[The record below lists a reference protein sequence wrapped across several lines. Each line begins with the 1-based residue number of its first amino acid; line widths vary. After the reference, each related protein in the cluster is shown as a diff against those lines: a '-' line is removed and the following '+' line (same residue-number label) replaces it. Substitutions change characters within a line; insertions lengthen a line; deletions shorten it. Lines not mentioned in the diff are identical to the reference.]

1 MITIDYE
8 TAYAKDY
15 TLSKMTVEEY
25 VRDPRFEII
34 GVSIKR
40 DDLPGVWFPR
50 DEVQDAL
57 DHHKLHEEEVLAH
70 NAMFDGFIL
79 NEVNNIRPG
88 FWLDTLS
95 MARALHGTVV
105 RGSLATL
112 AKHYRLPDKGTE
124 IVQAFGKW
132 YDDFSPEE
140 LARYGVYCCHDGYLA
155 HALFHIFMDK
165 KGFPKTEL
173 VSIDQ
178 TVRMFTEPMIELD
191 RTLLEQHL
199 LAERARKEEIL
210 HTVLGGAPTEEKLTE
225 LRSNQQFASK
235 LKELGVSPPTKI
247 SKTTGKVTYAFAKT
261 DEGMQALLE
270 HPSDAVAMLVAA
282 RLGVKSSIEET
293 RAERFIGVSERGPLP
308 VDLNFYGAHTGR
320 YSAGSKM
327 NIQNLPSRSGSNNL
341 RNSLLAPEGYV
352 FVSADSSQIEARLL
366 AWLAGQKDLV
376 KAFAEGRSVYCEFA
390 GEVYGQTVTKA
401 DKDEYLVGKTGIL
414 SLGYGAGGPRF
425 KDMLRT
431 QGNVIIHEKAA
442 YNIVDL
448 YRERYPN
455 IPKLWRRATTMLQT
469 MMEGGQGRLRDLL
482 DYDNGGIMLPSGFR
496 IQYNG
501 LSTDDKGEI
510 RYLADPR
517 AVLAYKKARMSG
529 DKDEMDAIKWT
540 KIYGGKAVENIV
552 QALAAIVIRRQ
563 ARTMYRKG
571 HKMVFQVHDDL
582 VFLTQEKDAPAC
594 AYDLH
599 TAMHKTP
606 DWAEGV
612 PLACEL
618 KIGRR
623 YGSMEI
629 VA

>member
-8 TAYAKDY
+8 TYYAKDY

-40 DDLPGVWFPR
+40 DDQKGVWYPR

-79 NEVNNIRPG
+79 NEVNGIRPG

-95 MARALHGTVV
+95 MARPLHMATV
-105 RGSLATL
+105 GNSLAKL
-112 AKHYRLPDKGTE
+112 AKHYKLPDKGDE
-124 IVQAFGKW
+124 IVAALGMR
-132 YDDFSPEE
+132 YDDFTDWQLE
-140 LARYGVYCCHDGYLA
+140 AYGRYCCHDGWLA
-155 HALFHIFMDK
+155 HALFHTFMGA
-165 KGFPKTEL
+165 GFPKTEL

-178 TVRMFTEPMIELD
+178 TIRMFTEPMIELD
-191 RTLLEQHL
+191 RMLLEQHL

-235 LKELGVSPPTKI
+235 LKELGVSPPLKI
-247 SKTTGKVTYAFAKT
+247 SKTTGKATYAFAKT

-270 HPSDAVAMLVAA
+270 DPSDAVSMLVRA

-320 YSAGSKM
+320 LSAGSKM
-327 NIQNLPSRSGSNNL
+327 NIQNLPVRSGSNNL

-366 AWLAGQKDLV
+366 AWLAGQNDLT
-376 KAFAEGRSVYCEFA
+376 KAFAEGRDVYCEFA
-390 GEVYGQTVTKA
+390 GEVYGKTVTKK
-401 DKDEYLVGKTGIL
+401 DKDERFVGKTGIL

-425 KDMLRT
+425 RDMLRT
-431 QGNVIIHEKAA
+431 QGGVIIHEKAA

-448 YRERYPN
+448 YRERYPH

-469 MMEGGQGRLRDLL
+469 MMEGGEGRLRDLL
-482 DYDNGGIMLPSGFR
+482 DYDQHGIMLPSGFR
-496 IQYNG
+496 IQYPG
-501 LSTDDKGEI
+501 LSTDYKGEMH
-510 RYLADPR
+510 YLNDPR
-517 AVLAYKKARMSG
+517 QVLAYKKARVSG
-529 DKDEMDAIKWT
+529 RQEDMDAIKWT

-606 DWAEGV
+606 KWAEGV

-623 YGSMEI
+623 YGSMEV